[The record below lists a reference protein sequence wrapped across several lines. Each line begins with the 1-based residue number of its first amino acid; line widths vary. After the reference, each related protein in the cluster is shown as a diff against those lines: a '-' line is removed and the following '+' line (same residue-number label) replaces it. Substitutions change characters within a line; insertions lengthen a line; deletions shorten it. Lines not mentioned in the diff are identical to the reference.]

1 MIRIPDISFIRD
13 SDLYTI
19 NNEPI
24 SSVDLMERAADALC
38 RRLLSKLLP
47 EQKVIV
53 FAGPGNNGGDG
64 LVIARLL
71 LQQGYD
77 VEVFALPAKDYS
89 ADFTINLHRLEA
101 FGIKVKFTESEN
113 ELPATLSPDCIVVDA
128 LFGSGLNKAVG
139 GFAAKLID
147 FINEQKAVV
156 VSVDIP
162 SGLFADTYT
171 DPGSA
176 IVKADYTFTFEWP
189 KRAFFIPENEFFVG
203 SWELVPIGLHADRH
217 REQVSFGLLTFDD
230 IRPMLRNRPKF
241 SHKGSFGHA
250 LLLAGSAD
258 KTGAAVLAAKAC
270 LRSGA
275 GLVHVHIP
283 QKAVVAMQSQLPEV
297 MISRDHNDNIISELP
312 ELSTYD
318 AIGMGPGIG
327 QEIETANVL
336 KLLIQEAIVPL
347 VLDADALNILSENKT
362 WIAFLPKNSII
373 TPHPKE
379 FERLAGK
386 SLNGFDRLEMQR
398 QFAVRHGLIVVLKGA
413 YTSIAFPDGTAF
425 LNPGGNP
432 GMATAGSGDVLTGII
447 LSLLAQHYSPY
458 EAALTAV
465 FLHGLAG
472 DLALDAES
480 VESLI
485 ASDIVANLGRAFKRL
500 QS

>member
-1 MIRIPDISFIRD
+1 MIRIPDTSFIRD

-19 NNEPI
+19 DNEPI
-24 SSVDLMERAADALC
+24 ASIDLMERAADAFC

-47 EQKVIV
+47 EQKVVV

-71 LQQGYD
+71 SLQGFD
-77 VEVFALPAKDYS
+77 VEVFVLPAKKFS
-89 ADFTINLHRLEA
+89 ADFTINLRRLESI
-101 FGIKVKFTESEN
+101 GIKVKVPGSEN
-113 ELPATLSPDCIVVDA
+113 ELPATLGSDCIVIDA
-128 LFGSGLNKAVG
+128 LFGSGLNKTID

-147 FINEQKAVV
+147 FINKQKAVV

-162 SGLFADTYT
+162 SGLFADTFT
-171 DPGSA
+171 NPASA
-176 IVKADYTFTFEWP
+176 IVKADYTYTFEWP

-217 REQVSFGLLTFDD
+217 KEQVSFGLLTFDD

-275 GLVHVHIP
+275 GLVHVHLP
-283 QKAVVAMQSQLPEV
+283 RKAVVAMQSQLPEA
-297 MISRDHNDNIISELP
+297 MISCDSNKNIISELP
-312 ELSTYD
+312 DLGAYN
-318 AIGMGPGIG
+318 AIGIGPGIG
-327 QEIETANVL
+327 RETETANVL
-336 KLLIQEAIVPL
+336 KLLIQEAKTPL
-347 VLDADALNILSENKT
+347 VLDADALNILAENKT
-362 WIAFLPKNSII
+362 WIAFLPKNSIL
-373 TPHPKE
+373 TPHLKE

-386 SLNGFDRLEMQR
+386 SLNGFDRLEMQQ
-398 QFAVRHGLIVVLKGA
+398 QFAVRHGIIVVLKGA
-413 YTSIAFPDGTAF
+413 YTSIVFPDGTTF
-425 LNPGGNP
+425 LNPTGNP

-447 LSLLAQHYSPY
+447 LGLLAQHYSPY
-458 EAALTAV
+458 EAALSAV
-465 FLHGLAG
+465 FLHGIAG
-472 DLALDAES
+472 DLALDSES

-485 ASDIVANLGRAFKRL
+485 ASDIVAYLGRAFKRL
-500 QS
+500 KS